1 MTQRIPT
8 RLQLTQL
15 GTYFSDANAS
25 LIRDRIWGMNYAI
38 YLPANNGKTYRV
50 SYVYKDFGREWILL
64 KVVKRDKQGNIIN

>member
-15 GTYFSDANAS
+15 RTYFSDGDAS
-25 LIRDRIWGMNYAI
+25 LIRESIWGMNRSMCLQAI
-38 YLPANNGKTYRV
+38 NGKTYQV
-50 SYVYKDFGREWILL
+50 SYVCKDFGREWILL